1 LAAEKAEGQR
11 QYAAVGYISVLISSA
26 LFGSVFTL
34 AKIPLATVEPLALS
48 AIVYT
53 VAGLGLMPFAR
64 ASFRLDT
71 RRDYYYL
78 ALITILGAVAAP
90 VLLLYGL
97 RQTDASDAAILTNGE
112 IIFTIALS
120 AMFFGEKPHGM
131 LGFFAVVLVV
141 IGLFI
146 ATTDLKLSETIIEFN
161 AGNFMILGSMLMW
174 AIDNNISRRL
184 TSNISP
190 AKIAMAK
197 SLFGGLVLLAIAL
210 ALGKGNTIASIE
222 PRLWLVI
229 FVMSISGFGGA
240 LLLFLQGIKR
250 IGIVKT
256 MSVFS
261 MTPIFGIVIAALAL
275 GESISIF
282 QGIATGLIIG
292 GILLVSR
299 TRAVSSH

>member
-1 LAAEKAEGQR
+1 MAVEKVQGHGQHAAA
-11 QYAAVGYISVLISSA
+11 GYLSVLVSSA

-34 AKIPLATVEPLALS
+34 AKLPLATVDPLALS
-48 AIVYT
+48 AVIYT
-53 VAGLGLMPFAR
+53 IAGLGLIPFAK

-78 ALITILGAVAAP
+78 AIVTAFGAVAAP

-97 RQTDASDAAILTNGE
+97 QQTDASDAAILTNGE
-112 IIFTIALS
+112 IVFTIILS
-120 AMFFGEKPHGM
+120 AIFFGEKPHGRVG
-131 LGFFAVVLVV
+131 LLAVILVV
-141 IGLFI
+141 VGLFI
-146 ATTDLKLSETIIEFN
+146 ATTDLKLSETIFQLN
-161 AGNFMILGSMLMW
+161 AGNLMILAAMFMW

-184 TSNISP
+184 TSNVSP
-190 AKIAMAK
+190 AKIAMIK
-197 SLFGGLVLLAIAL
+197 SLAGGLLLLVIAL
-210 ALGKGNTIASIE
+210 ALGRGNAIVGIE
-222 PRLWLVI
+222 PGLWLIIVG
-229 FVMSISGFGGA
+229 MSISGFGGA

-261 MTPIFGIVIAALAL
+261 MTPIFGIVIAALVL

-282 QGIATGLIIG
+282 QGIATALIII

-299 TRAVSSH
+299 R

>member
-1 LAAEKAEGQR
+1 MVA
-11 QYAAVGYISVLISSA
+11 GYLSVLFASA

-34 AKIPLATVEPLALS
+34 AKIPLATVDPLALS

-53 VAGLGLMPFAR
+53 IAGLALIPFAK

-78 ALITILGAVAAP
+78 AIITVFGAVAAP

-97 RQTDASDAAILTNGE
+97 QQTNASDAAILANGE
-112 IIFTIALS
+112 IVFTIMLS
-120 AMFFGEKPHGM
+120 AIFFGEKPHGRVG
-131 LGFFAVVLVV
+131 LFAVILVV

-146 ATTDLKLSETIIEFN
+146 ATTDLKVSDMMLEFN
-161 AGNFMILGSMLMW
+161 AGNLMILGSMFMW
-174 AIDNNISRRL
+174 AIDNNMSRRL
-184 TSNISP
+184 TSNVSP
-190 AKIAMAK
+190 AKIAMVK
-197 SLFGGLVLLAIAL
+197 SLSGGLVLLAIAL
-210 ALGKGNTIASIE
+210 ALDKSGAITSIE
-222 PRLWLVI
+222 SSMWLVI
-229 FVMSISGFGGA
+229 VGMSVAGFGGA

-250 IGIVKT
+250 IGTVRT

-275 GESISIF
+275 GESISVF
-282 QGIATGLIIG
+282 QGIATGLIIV

-299 TRAVSSH
+299 H